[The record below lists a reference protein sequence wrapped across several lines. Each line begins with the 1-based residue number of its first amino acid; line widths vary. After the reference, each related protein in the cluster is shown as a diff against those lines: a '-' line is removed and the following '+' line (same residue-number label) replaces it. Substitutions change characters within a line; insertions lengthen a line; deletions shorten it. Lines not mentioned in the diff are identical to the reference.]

1 MKELEW
7 KQVGVYVGIPVL
19 TVLLMVVKWGKL
31 YSAELILR
39 GILTVFGYVAAVG
52 DLRDKRV
59 PNRLVGAMLGVWIL
73 VIVPHLF
80 FQTERTLAL
89 TLSGAVGFLLAG
101 IVFLL
106 VYLISR
112 KGLGGGDVK
121 LMAVSGLYLG
131 LNGVLPTM
139 LYGSVLAAVA
149 GCVLILTKR
158 IGPKDSIPLVPF
170 LYAGMLLTMFI
181 R

>member
-7 KQVGVYVGIPVL
+7 KQVVPYVGIPIL
-19 TVLLMVVKWGKL
+19 AVLLVFVKWRRID
-31 YSAELILR
+31 SAELMLR

-52 DLRDKRV
+52 DLRNKRV
-59 PNRLVGAMLGVWIL
+59 PNRLIGAMLGVWVL

-89 TLSGAVGFLLAG
+89 ALSGVVGFLLAG

-139 LYGSVLAAVA
+139 LYGSVLAAVT
-149 GCVLILTKR
+149 GCFLIIAKK